1 MVNNNSKIINSKIKE
16 HFKKLEDNDKKFI
29 PQKTKIPLAVPP
41 YGSQEVI
48 EALDSLLEIKTTMG
62 DKVKKFEKEFS
73 KYLGVKHALMV
84 NSGSSANLLAL
95 SILSNPSLNKKIIK
109 KDDEIITPAVTWA
122 TTVYPIVN
130 IGAKPVFV
138 DVKDNGYN
146 IDPDIIESV
155 ITKKTK
161 AILLVHLL
169 GNPCNMNKIRKIA
182 KKHNLFIIEDSCE
195 AHGAEFFKKKVGT
208 FGDLG
213 TFSFFASHHITTME
227 GGMVVTNN
235 TKLYEIGNALRSFGW
250 SRDLKDKRK
259 IERKFSKIDPRFLF
273 VNLGFNIRPTELQG
287 AFGIHQIKKLDN
299 FVKIRILNAKYWNNK
314 LEKYAE
320 FLLLPRFE
328 KNYKNSFLFYP
339 ITVIENKYFT
349 KNQLVTYLEKNN
361 IETRPVM
368 GGNFVEQPVTSYF
381 DYKIGSP
388 LKNAKNIMKNS
399 FVIGNHSGIDNERRE
414 FVSQKI
420 IDFMDNKMKKSI

>member
-1 MVNNNSKIINSKIKE
+1 MVNNNSKLINLKIKE
-16 HFKKLEDNDKKFI
+16 HFKKLENDDKKFI

-62 DKVKKFEKEFS
+62 DKVKKFEKEFA

-130 IGAKPVFV
+130 IGAKPVFI

-146 IDPDIIESV
+146 IDPDIIENA

-169 GNPCNMNKIRKIA
+169 GNPCNMNKIKKIA

-314 LEKYAE
+314 LKKYAE
-320 FLLLPRFE
+320 FLILPRFE

-339 ITVIENKYFT
+339 ITIIENDFFT
-349 KNQLVTYLEKNN
+349 KNELVEYLEKKQ
-361 IETRPVM
+361 IETRPIM
-368 GGNFVEQPVTSYF
+368 SGNFVKQPVTKSLNFKKKGNLDNASY
-381 DYKIGSP
+381 
-388 LKNAKNIMKNS
+388 IMKNS
-399 FVIGNHSGIDNERRE
+399 FGIGNHQGIDKIKRA
-414 FVSQKI
+414 FVADTI
-420 IDFMDNKMKKSI
+420 IDFLNKKLN

>member
-1 MVNNNSKIINSKIKE
+1 M
-16 HFKKLEDNDKKFI
+16 
-29 PQKTKIPLAVPP
+29 
-41 YGSQEVI
+41 
-48 EALDSLLEIKTTMG
+48 
-62 DKVKKFEKEFS
+62 
-73 KYLGVKHALMV
+73 
-84 NSGSSANLLAL
+84 
-95 SILSNPSLNKKIIK
+95 
-109 KDDEIITPAVTWA
+109 
-122 TTVYPIVN
+122 
-130 IGAKPVFV
+130 
-138 DVKDNGYN
+138 
-146 IDPDIIESV
+146 
-155 ITKKTK
+155 
-161 AILLVHLL
+161 
-169 GNPCNMNKIRKIA
+169 
-182 KKHNLFIIEDSCE
+182 
-195 AHGAEFFKKKVGT
+195 
-208 FGDLG
+208 
-213 TFSFFASHHITTME
+213 
-227 GGMVVTNN
+227 
-235 TKLYEIGNALRSFGW
+235 
-250 SRDLKDKRK
+250 
-259 IERKFSKIDPRFLF
+259 
-273 VNLGFNIRPTELQG
+273 GFNIRPTELQG